1 MMKLENF
8 SIIVILTV
16 NFVVIIITKIKN
28 VCYLFFIFILFIC
41 KEMSDDEDDGWEL
54 LVGPAHYQT
63 NSEKNLHEFCN
74 AAKNGDLE
82 KVLHFSFCKYYY
94 GYQF

>member
-1 MMKLENF
+1 
-8 SIIVILTV
+8 
-16 NFVVIIITKIKN
+16 
-28 VCYLFFIFILFIC
+28 
-41 KEMSDDEDDGWEL
+41 MSDDEDDGWEL

-82 KVLHFSFCKYYY
+82 KVYEHLYSYCCHNIVKILKHIEIPL
-94 GYQF
+94 QFFGHNILKAF

>member
-1 MMKLENF
+1 
-8 SIIVILTV
+8 
-16 NFVVIIITKIKN
+16 
-28 VCYLFFIFILFIC
+28 
-41 KEMSDDEDDGWEL
+41 MSDDEDDGWEL

-82 KVLHFSFCKYYY
+82 KVYEHLYSYCCHNIVKI
-94 GYQF
+94 

>member
-1 MMKLENF
+1 
-8 SIIVILTV
+8 
-16 NFVVIIITKIKN
+16 
-28 VCYLFFIFILFIC
+28 
-41 KEMSDDEDDGWEL
+41 MSDDEDDGWEL

-82 KVLHFSFCKYYY
+82 KVLQFSFCYKM
-94 GYQF
+94 